1 VCQPGI
7 PIMKT
12 LSFLT
17 HQEIFDKAARHLFSE
32 ANTGARPTG
41 SRTYR
46 ELCGGC
52 PIGNLI
58 APSDYTI
65 SMGSI
70 PVLFIGAAARVAPSY
85 MDAGITALK
94 RALLRSRINVYNPS
108 TIELL
113 VCLQNV
119 HHVNDK
125 WEWRDGLG
133 SIAQQFGLCADLLE
147 HAA

>member
-1 VCQPGI
+1 VCQPGN
-7 PIMKT
+7 PIVKT

-17 HQEIFDKAARHLFSE
+17 HQEIFDKAARHLSSQGHAGLLPRE
-32 ANTGARPTG
+32 G
-41 SRTYR
+41 RTYR
-46 ELCGGC
+46 GYRGGC

-58 APSDYTI
+58 APSDHI
-65 SMGSI
+65 PSI
-70 PVLFIGAAARVAPSY
+70 KGVPVLFIGAAARVAPSY
-85 MDAGITALK
+85 MDAGIAALR
-94 RALLRSRINVYNPS
+94 RALLRSQINVYNPS

-119 HHVNDK
+119 HNVHDK

-133 SIAQQFGLCADLLE
+133 SIAHQFGLCADLLE